1 MMYLNFNHKPR
12 IIIMI
17 DNKKNR
23 PPMADQYKIAIR
35 NTVKQ
40 VRAKTSSAYR
50 ASASNQICTRIR
62 ALEQY
67 RKAKSIAL
75 YFAING
81 EIDLHALWKSAPLQG
96 KFCYFPALNDNL
108 TLSFLPATP
117 ATPFKNN
124 KYGIPEPDVS
134 FDNAIALEELD
145 LMILPLVAFDMRC
158 TRLGMGAGYYDR
170 TLENKKLKNLFGV
183 AYQFQLVDFI
193 DPQPWD
199 IPLDAVITQKAIY
212 WRTPPT

>member
-1 MMYLNFNHKPR
+1 MPDKF
-12 IIIMI
+12 
-17 DNKKNR
+17 
-23 PPMADQYKIAIR
+23 KIAMR
-35 NTVKQ
+35 NTIKQ
-40 VRAKTSSAYR
+40 VRSKVSVSYR
-50 ASASNQICTRIR
+50 ALSSNQICTRIK

-67 RKAKSIAL
+67 RRAKNIAL
-75 YFAING
+75 YFAINN
-81 EIDLHALWKSAPLQG
+81 EIELSSIWNSAPLQG
-96 KFCYFPALNDNL
+96 KFCYFPALNKDL

-134 FDNAIALEELD
+134 FDTAIPVEELD
-145 LMILPLVAFDMRC
+145 LIIMPLVAFDMRC

-170 TLENKKLKNLFGV
+170 TLENKELKALFGV
-183 AYQFQLVDFI
+183 AFQFQLVDFI

-212 WRTPPT
+212 WRNPPA